1 MTGILC
7 HRLLCPLWIN
17 RRLSIEDRN
26 NGIEGPSRLKEVF
39 SIWTA
44 MIIHL
49 LTAVV
54 NAEVIVPVCEPYD
67 SLYHT

>member
-1 MTGILC
+1 MLAMTYISKFRWSRRG
-7 HRLLCPLWIN
+7 RLERNSAPLN
-17 RRLSIEDRN
+17 V
-26 NGIEGPSRLKEVF
+26 IEGPSRLGEVF
-39 SIWTA
+39 SIWTP